1 MTAPDAAATDNRPV
15 ASTDTVAVIGAGLI
29 GSAWAHVFARAGW
42 RVQVWDPSAAQRD
55 AALPRVEQ
63 SLRDAASHG
72 LLADAS
78 AAARRV
84 RVVDSIE
91 AAVAG
96 AAYVQESGPEQLDT
110 KIAVFAQLDALAGRA
125 TVLASST
132 SALVASRF
140 TEQLPG
146 RARCLVAHP
155 VNPPHLVPVVEVCG
169 APWTD
174 PAVKAR
180 AIDILRRVGQVPID
194 VRREIDGFVL
204 NRLQVAL
211 LTEAFRLVQDG
222 VVSPQDLDHTIADGL
237 GLRWALMGP
246 FETIELN
253 APGGMADYCRRYV
266 DWFRRYLA
274 DPPTPAV
281 WTDAAWQKVV
291 DTWGRAPTPEQI
303 AERSRQRDQRLAALA
318 AHKRSQ
324 PSHDDATAAS
334 PPPPTEEDRP

>member
-1 MTAPDAAATDNRPV
+1 MAATD
-15 ASTDTVAVIGAGLI
+15 TMAVIGAGLI

-42 RVQVWDPSAAQRD
+42 LVQVWDPSAAQCE
-55 AALPRVEQ
+55 AVLPLVEQ

-72 LLADAS
+72 LVADAR

-96 AAYVQESGPEQLDT
+96 AAYVQESGPEQLAA
-110 KIAVFAQLDALAGRA
+110 KIGVFAQLDALAAPA

-132 SALVASRF
+132 SALVASLF

-211 LTEAFRLVQDG
+211 LTEAFRLVQEG

-266 DWFRRYLA
+266 DWYRRYLA

-281 WTDAAWQKVV
+281 WADTAWQQAV
-291 DTWGRAPTPEQI
+291 DAWGRTPTPEQI
-303 AERSRQRDQRLAALA
+303 ATRSRRRDSRLAALV
-318 AHKRSQ
+318 AHKRGRSA
-324 PSHDDATAAS
+324 DGAAS
-334 PPPPTEEDRP
+334 SSTPPTAEDPS